1 MGRENG
7 GYQKHPSWKGGLS
20 SLVLDWLVITV
31 RWDFD
36 LGEPEGLIC
45 YLLTGLVRPIG
56 PVASCVTC
64 NVFFFKSLRISFLK
78 TISEYKDSCLSYK
91 VTQCIVSYCV

>member
-1 MGRENG
+1 MGRENV

-64 NVFFFKSLRISFLK
+64 NVFFLK
-78 TISEYKDSCLSYK
+78 
-91 VTQCIVSYCV
+91 V